1 MSEIELILYWTL
13 LCISIGLTAT
23 GVGSLVL
30 SRKRRGFSE
39 KKIIKETKEKE
50 PETPSLLGALQTL
63 VPEDLQLSEE
73 EKAAALPPPPDPV
86 CEECGSES
94 RELKPLVLAVA
105 GTDTTTKNVCPNCL
119 KRLTMRHAPCHG

>member
-1 MSEIELILYWTL
+1 MGEIELILYWTL
-13 LCISIGLTAT
+13 FCISIGLVAT
-23 GVGSLVL
+23 GAGSIVL
-30 SRKRRGFSE
+30 SRRRRGVSE
-39 KKIIKETKEKE
+39 KKLVKEKKE
-50 PETPSLLGALQTL
+50 PSETPGLFKALSTFA
-63 VPEDLQLSEE
+63 PEGLRLSGEE
-73 EKAAALPPPPDPV
+73 EAAALPPPPDPV